1 MSQLDHLFKVG
12 EGLGKPAKTH
22 PRLASLCDGRR
33 ESTPANQKVAGVA
46 RQEAKHLD
54 ATARPFEGGLAITLQ
69 MNNYLHPVVC
79 FPERGGDLEVFRM
92 VGRELL
98 QDGDGSLDRRLSLRE

>member
-33 ESTPANQKVAGVA
+33 ESTPVNQKVAGVVVCE
-46 RQEAKHLD
+46 EAKKIWTL
-54 ATARPFEGGLAITLQ
+54 TPARPFEGGLAITLQ

-79 FPERGGDLEVFRM
+79 FP
-92 VGRELL
+92 
-98 QDGDGSLDRRLSLRE
+98 